1 VTAAQE
7 KQAGPERTPTADT
20 DEDREVPAWTRVEGT
35 LMATARSVRRAYDA
49 ALAKVDLNLSE
60 ASVLAHLATGGPL
73 PQVELAR
80 RIGTGRARIGA
91 HIDSLERKG
100 AVRRDADP
108 ADRRVWLVSVT
119 RSGRRLWQRS
129 VEVDRVLRRTLRE
142 GTTAAE
148 RDEVDRVLSRFRSN
162 ADRHAGGSG
171 NQRT

>member
-1 VTAAQE
+1 VTAARE
-7 KQAGPERTPTADT
+7 KHAELVRTPAADAE
-20 DEDREVPAWTRVEGT
+20 EDTGVPAWTRVEGT

-49 ALAKVDLNLSE
+49 ALSKVDLNLSE

-108 ADRRVWLVSVT
+108 ADRRVWLVSLT
-119 RSGRRLWQRS
+119 RSGRKLWQRS

-148 RDEVDRVLSRFRSN
+148 RDEVDRVLTQFRSN
-162 ADRHAGGSG
+162 ADRQAGGG
-171 NQRT
+171 ADQPK